1 MSTTVFFGNLVW
13 ECQNEDLQSL
23 LADHNPVDVNVMVGR
38 NGRSRGYALVTFGY
52 SLCQWELTGILRLP
66 SFLLLLL
73 GSAAFELAVSSKT
86 VRNLGFF
93 ERTS

>member
-1 MSTTVFFGNLVW
+1 MILID
-13 ECQNEDLQSL
+13 EDSMVKVKS
-23 LADHNPVDVNVMVGR
+23 NPSGGGARHGKAHAAPAEV
-38 NGRSRGYALVTFGY
+38 SCSYALVTFGY

-73 GSAAFELAVSSKT
+73 GSAAFELAVSSTT